1 MQPEPTGRSFEIIV
15 GRALV
20 DAEYRTRL
28 TSSDEEEQVV
38 ALMEAGLSE
47 AAARGVLPQLNEAAA
62 AIQNLADNEFFGVN
76 PRAA

>member
-1 MQPEPTGRSFEIIV
+1 MQPDPTGRSFEIIV
-15 GRALV
+15 GRALI

-28 TSSDEEEQVV
+28 TSSDEEDQVA

-47 AAARGVLPQLNEAAA
+47 AEARAVLPQLNDAAT
-62 AIQNLADNEFFGVN
+62 AIRNLAENEFFRVD